1 MAGPARERWRAPS
14 SSAAAWRHQRQTA
27 FRAYGSIQESVSD
40 FANLLKGSPRYR
52 NAIAAGGN
60 AQAYV
65 NSIGQSGYAT
75 DPEYANKL
83 NDILNGSTLRMAL
96 NVGSKKL

>member
-1 MAGPARERWRAPS
+1 
-14 SSAAAWRHQRQTA
+14 
-27 FRAYGSIQESVSD
+27 
-40 FANLLKGSPRYR
+40 LLKGSHRYR

-96 NVGSKKL
+96 NVGAKKL